1 MSDKFNPRIKRPFNV
16 ILHSADEVE
25 LRVGS
30 WNPVSFNITDDQK
43 TGRVSRFIEAL
54 DGKDTPKKIGDDI
67 GMSTEEVDNLIEQL
81 RILDVLEEE
90 PLTALDHYLDQNL
103 PTLRTWGVP
112 DLPKSVIIISDLP
125 EREEIAERLS
135 ASLKDISINVLA
147 DDSSLNHILR
157 TGEDE
162 WIHDQLKFEDV
173 VHQFELWKD
182 SFILFFDHTAN
193 PLTRRKLNR
202 IALALKF
209 PWLSAVMDGPFLL
222 IGPLAVPDETPCFEC
237 LEKRILMNLSDPA
250 GYINYKNAL
259 ANGVARSLD
268 WSPQPMLTQLLSAHV
283 GIEALNYLVTGN
295 SFLRGRMLSIYLPSM
310 EFVYHQ
316 ILQIPQCAGCGSLSV
331 RQERETYFDIDSLI

>member
-112 DLPKSVIIISDLP
+112 DLPKSVMSFPIFVKVSLNFPCSAWVAFALASII
-125 EREEIAERLS
+125 RLS
-135 ASLKDISINVLA
+135 LNASV
-147 DDSSLNHILR
+147 
-157 TGEDE
+157 
-162 WIHDQLKFEDV
+162 
-173 VHQFELWKD
+173 
-182 SFILFFDHTAN
+182 
-193 PLTRRKLNR
+193 
-202 IALALKF
+202 
-209 PWLSAVMDGPFLL
+209 
-222 IGPLAVPDETPCFEC
+222 
-237 LEKRILMNLSDPA
+237 
-250 GYINYKNAL
+250 
-259 ANGVARSLD
+259 SLD
-268 WSPQPMLTQLLSAHV
+268 SWSAWFEYNNAISSP
-283 GIEALNYLVTGN
+283 
-295 SFLRGRMLSIYLPSM
+295 
-310 EFVYHQ
+310 
-316 ILQIPQCAGCGSLSV
+316 
-331 RQERETYFDIDSLI
+331 